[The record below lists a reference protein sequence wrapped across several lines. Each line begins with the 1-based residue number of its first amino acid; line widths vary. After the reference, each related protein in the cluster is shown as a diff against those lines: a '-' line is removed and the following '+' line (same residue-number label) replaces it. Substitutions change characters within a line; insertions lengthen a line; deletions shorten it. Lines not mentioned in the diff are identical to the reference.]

1 MTSSVAVD
9 PIRCA
14 GHGLCALAL
23 DERISL
29 DEWGFPIVDATPLD
43 TKREVRRAR
52 RAARACPR
60 QALLVNDASAARSAS
75 TVAT

>member
-1 MTSSVAVD
+1 MTATVTVD

-29 DEWGFPIVDATPLD
+29 DEWGFPIVDATPLGS
-43 TKREVRRAR
+43 KRQVRRAQ

-60 QALLVNDASAARSAS
+60 QALLVNEDSTARTAS